1 MRTADVLW
9 TLILFSFI
17 SKGRTN
23 MPPYFSPYVPGTDRG
38 NMQHLAIREDTPV
51 GTVVYTLHGS
61 DPEGQTVY
69 YGIEGDIG
77 REHFTV
83 DRLSGTVTLKEA
95 FDREL
100 GAEHDVVVTIE
111 DSTPANKVRQ
121 SSKIFVTDTNDE
133 TPVFKNLPYRVQIPE
148 NSPVGTFVVR
158 VSAEDRDLGL
168 AGTVHYRIQ
177 ESEGSSN
184 FSIDTVRGVI
194 TLATTLDYEKK
205 TSYQVTVMARDEG
218 GFYRDQKVYRNSTAV
233 VDVEV
238 LDQQDMDPVFYGQPY
253 RVNITEDTPVGSSIA
268 VVSAVDGD
276 RGTPNDIQYSVTC
289 DAGPL
294 FDIDPHTG
302 VIRVNQSLDRDDPTI
317 GDVLTLDVKAME
329 IGPGAG
335 LDICT
340 HASVTVRLLDVNDDS
355 PTFYE
360 GEVPQA
366 VFNTSIPED
375 AEGGTYL
382 TQLNI
387 VIMDRDEGN
396 NAVFGIDLLPVVGP
410 EEDIFDVDP
419 KFAANIVHLA
429 VRLKS
434 TASLDREK
442 TSNYTYMVFAHE
454 TSTLERHNG
463 SALLVVQLED
473 VNDCPPVFNSSRLEV
488 SVPED
493 VGVGETITTVVAT
506 DGDEEGTPNSEIRY
520 SIVTG
525 NDDDLFALDETT
537 GVLTWN
543 MPVDYESIDQSDRG
557 AFTLEVQAQDQGQ
570 PPLSSTVE
578 VVITVEYLGEQRICD
593 CVSTVAWSTP
603 PPVSHKDVNDNA
615 PACPHLYNFTVTQ
628 NVIPGSY
635 VGRVAAV
642 DLDEGDTQRIT
653 YELPQNLKNK
663 FAIDQA
669 TGGLFVASGPSATFD
684 NEAEGQVYDL
694 VVYANDNGVPPQIG
708 ICRVKVKITR
718 AQSTP
723 GNGERPMF
731 TEESVYLTCA
741 GDYVMKVEIA
751 KSGASGNTE
760 GRTLHIGDSTASDC
774 LATEN
779 STHYVLTTRVDECGT
794 TKTIHSG
801 NRVIY
806 SNTVDFIPVP
816 DEDTSNMTA
825 LALAMRQ
832 YAVVKVVCM
841 YTARGVA
848 STHFSPERD
857 PTIVKVADGEM
868 AYHLD
873 LYPDEQFTTPFKV
886 YPIDVSMGESMYFE
900 VGLDSPDLA
909 LIVFAENCWA
919 STSPSG
925 STANAHWIIRDG
937 CVVDESLQVLP
948 SDQRRFRFTLAAFE
962 LLQSNPWVYVY
973 CEVVVCNMTELNS
986 RCHQGCIS
994 QATESPPSED
1004 DNFRR
1009 KRSDGADG
1017 IRSSGEF
1024 SRTSLGRWRNTRDSV
1039 VRRLHEVAR
1048 QRRASSANLITL
1060 TTPGPISGY
1069 LACGKNCG
1077 NERETTAMSQVGT
1090 ERWVLY
1096 GTVLVVALMVCITV
1110 LISVALIQ
1118 RRLSNST
1125 R

>member
-1 MRTADVLW
+1 MC
-9 TLILFSFI
+9 
-17 SKGRTN
+17 TN
-23 MPPYFSPYVPGTDRG
+23 
-38 NMQHLAIREDTPV
+38 PV
-51 GTVVYTLHGS
+51 
-61 DPEGQTVY
+61 Q
-69 YGIEGDIG
+69 
-77 REHFTV
+77 
-83 DRLSGTVTLKEA
+83 
-95 FDREL
+95 
-100 GAEHDVVVTIE
+100 
-111 DSTPANKVRQ
+111 
-121 SSKIFVTDTNDE
+121 
-133 TPVFKNLPYRVQIPE
+133 
-148 NSPVGTFVVR
+148 
-158 VSAEDRDLGL
+158 
-168 AGTVHYRIQ
+168 
-177 ESEGSSN
+177 
-184 FSIDTVRGVI
+184 
-194 TLATTLDYEKK
+194 
-205 TSYQVTVMARDEG
+205 DEG

-233 VDVEV
+233 VEVEV
-238 LDQQDMDPVFYGQPY
+238 QDQQDMDPVFYGQPY
-253 RVNITEDTPVGSSIA
+253 RVNITEDTPVGASIA
-268 VVSAVDGD
+268 VVSALDGD
-276 RGTPNDIQYSVTC
+276 RGTPNDIEYSVTC

-302 VIRVNQSLDRDDPTI
+302 VIRVNRSLDRDDPNI
-317 GDVLTLDVKAME
+317 GDMLTLDVKAME

-340 HASVTVRLLDVNDDS
+340 HAGVTVRLLDVNDDA

-360 GEVPQA
+360 GDVPQA
-366 VFNTSIPED
+366 VFNTSIPEN
-375 AEGGTYL
+375 AAGGTYL
-382 TQLNI
+382 TQLNM
-387 VIMDRDEGN
+387 VIMDRDKGD

-410 EEDIFDVDP
+410 DEDIFDVDP
-419 KFAANIVHLA
+419 KFASNVVHLA
-429 VRLKS
+429 VRLNS
-434 TASLDREK
+434 AASLDRER

-454 TSTLERHNG
+454 TSTMERRNG

-473 VNDCPPVFNSSRLEV
+473 VNDCPPVFNSSRVEI

-506 DGDEEGTPNSEIRY
+506 DGDEEGTPNSEVRY
-520 SIVTG
+520 SIITG
-525 NDDDLFALDETT
+525 NDNDLFAMDETT
-537 GVLTWN
+537 GELSWN
-543 MPVDYESIDQSDRG
+543 MPVDYESIAQSDRG
-557 AFTLEVQAQDQGQ
+557 AFTLEIQAQDQGQ
-570 PPLSSTVE
+570 PHLSSTVE
-578 VVITVEYLGEQRICD
+578 VVITVE
-593 CVSTVAWSTP
+593 
-603 PPVSHKDVNDNA
+603 DVNDNA
-615 PACPHLYNFTVTQ
+615 PACPHLYNFTVTH

-642 DLDEGDTQRIT
+642 DLDDGDTRRIT
-653 YELPQNLKNK
+653 YDLPQNLKNK
-663 FAIDQA
+663 FTIDQA
-669 TGGLFVASGPSATFD
+669 TGGLFVASGSSATFD
-684 NEAEGQVYDL
+684 EGQVYDL

-708 ICRVKVKITR
+708 ICRVRVEITS
-718 AQSTP
+718 AQSTS

-731 TEESVYLTCA
+731 TEESVFLTCA
-741 GDYVMKVEIA
+741 GDYVIKVEIA

-760 GRTLHIGDSTASDC
+760 GRTLHVGDSIAADC

-816 DEDTSNMTA
+816 DEDTTNMTA

-886 YPIDVSMGESMYFE
+886 YPIDVSTGESMYFE
-900 VGLDSPDLA
+900 VGLDSPDVA

-925 STANAHWIIRDG
+925 STANAHWIIQNG

-973 CEVVVCNMTELNS
+973 CEVVVCNVTELNS

-1009 KRSDGADG
+1009 KRSDGDG
-1017 IRSSGEF
+1017 IRSSGEL
-1024 SRTSLGRWRNTRDSV
+1024 SRTSLLRRRNARDNV

-1048 QRRASSANLITL
+1048 QRRASSESLITL

-1077 NERETTAMSQVGT
+1077 SQRETTALSQVGT
-1090 ERWVLY
+1090 ERWILY
-1096 GTVLVVALMVCITV
+1096 GTVLAVALMVCITV

-1118 RRLSNST
+1118 RRLSNSA

>member
-1 MRTADVLW
+1 MRTSGVLW
-9 TLILFSFI
+9 TLLLFSII

-23 MPPYFSPYVPGTDRG
+23 MAPYFSPYVPGSDTG
-38 NMQHLAIREDTPV
+38 NMQYLAIREDTPV

-100 GAEHDVVVTIE
+100 GAEYEVKVTIE

-121 SSKIFVTDTNDE
+121 SSTIFVTDTNDE

-158 VSAEDRDLGL
+158 VTAEDRDLGL

-184 FSIDTVRGVI
+184 FSIDTVRGVV

-205 TSYQVTVMARDEG
+205 TSYQLTVVARDEG

-233 VDVEV
+233 VEVEV

-253 RVNITEDTPVGSSIA
+253 RVNITEDTPVGASIA
-268 VVSAVDGD
+268 VVSAMDGD

-302 VIRVNQSLDRDDPTI
+302 VIRVNRSLDRDDPNI

-340 HASVTVRLLDVNDDS
+340 HAGVTVRLLDVNDDA

-360 GEVPQA
+360 GDVPQA
-366 VFNTSIPED
+366 VFNTSIPEN
-375 AEGGTYL
+375 AAGGTYL
-382 TQLNI
+382 TQLNM
-387 VIMDRDEGN
+387 VIMDRDEGD

-410 EEDIFDVDP
+410 DEDIFDVDP
-419 KFAANIVHLA
+419 KFASNTVHLA
-429 VRLKS
+429 VRLNS
-434 TASLDREK
+434 AASLDRER

-454 TSTLERHNG
+454 TSTMERRNG

-473 VNDCPPVFNSSRLEV
+473 VNDCPPVFNSSRVEI

-525 NDDDLFALDETT
+525 NDNDLFAMDETT
-537 GVLTWN
+537 GVLSWN
-543 MPVDYESIDQSDRG
+543 MPVDYESIAQSDRG
-557 AFTLEVQAQDQGQ
+557 AFTLEIQAQDQGQ

-578 VVITVEYLGEQRICD
+578 VVITVE
-593 CVSTVAWSTP
+593 
-603 PPVSHKDVNDNA
+603 DVNDNA
-615 PACPHLYNFTVTQ
+615 PACPHLYNFTVTH

-642 DLDEGDTQRIT
+642 DLDEGDTRRIT
-653 YELPQNLKNK
+653 YDLPQNLKSK
-663 FAIDQA
+663 FTIDQA
-669 TGGLFVASGPSATFD
+669 TGGLFVASGSSATFD
-684 NEAEGQVYDL
+684 EGQVYDL

-708 ICRVKVKITR
+708 ICRVRVEITS
-718 AQSTP
+718 AQSTS
-723 GNGERPMF
+723 GDGERPMF
-731 TEESVYLTCA
+731 TEESVHLTCA
-741 GDYVMKVEIA
+741 GDYVIKVEIA

-760 GRTLHIGDSTASDC
+760 GRTLHVGDSTAADC

-816 DEDTSNMTA
+816 DEDTTNMTA

-886 YPIDVSMGESMYFE
+886 YPIDVSTGESMYFE
-900 VGLDSPDLA
+900 VGLDSPDVA

-925 STANAHWIIRDG
+925 STANAHWIIQNG

-973 CEVVVCNMTELNS
+973 CEVVVCNVTELNS

-1009 KRSDGADG
+1009 KRSDGDG
-1017 IRSSGEF
+1017 IRSSGEL
-1024 SRTSLGRWRNTRDSV
+1024 SRTSLLRRRNARDNV

-1048 QRRASSANLITL
+1048 QRRASSASLITL

-1077 NERETTAMSQVGT
+1077 NQRETAALPQVGT
-1090 ERWVLY
+1090 ERWILY
-1096 GTVLVVALMVCITV
+1096 GTVLAVALMVCITV

-1118 RRLSNST
+1118 RRLSNSA

>member
-148 NSPVGTFVVR
+148 NSPVGTFVVS

-253 RVNITEDTPVGSSIA
+253 QVNITEDTPVGASIA

-302 VIRVNQSLDRDDPTI
+302 VIRVNQSLDRDDPSI

-557 AFTLEVQAQDQGQ
+557 AFTLEVKAQDQGQ

-578 VVITVEYLGEQRICD
+578 VVVTVE
-593 CVSTVAWSTP
+593 
-603 PPVSHKDVNDNA
+603 DVNDNA

-1004 DNFRR
+1004 NNFRR

-1024 SRTSLGRWRNTRDSV
+1024 SRTSLRRWRNTRDSV